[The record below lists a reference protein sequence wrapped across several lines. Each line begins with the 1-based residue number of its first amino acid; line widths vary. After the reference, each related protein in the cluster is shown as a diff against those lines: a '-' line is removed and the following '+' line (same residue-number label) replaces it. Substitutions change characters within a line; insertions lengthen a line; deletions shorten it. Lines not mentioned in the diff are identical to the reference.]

1 MNPEPR
7 RWLANEDR
15 LKRLSDEFSSSRN
28 TLLQAGLYRPAVIYW
43 VRKEVSLEF
52 EWSSVEEENKILDSL
67 EEQWVSS
74 NSGPKPSYLR
84 EKLRVKPAS
93 ISWAKSQWSNQL
105 ETFYLQQK
113 DSLDQA
119 SCYFLKVPS
128 KNLSIEI
135 YHRIKAGE
143 ESFDSAEFFLRQSC
157 RNLHRQNTY
166 LSLRPI
172 SKMPLGLDRLIR
184 HLSVDQVSQ
193 PLRIGDQFCIVQ
205 LEALQEAVFDE
216 ATKNYLIAEH
226 FRSWLDLVAD
236 TVFEN
241 LVTDQ

>member
-15 LKRLSDEFSSSRN
+15 LKRLSGEFSSSRN

-74 NSGPKPSYLR
+74 NSGPKPVYLR

-119 SCYFLKVPS
+119 SCYFLKFLLKIS
-128 KNLSIEI
+128 LLKFIIELKPV
-135 YHRIKAGE
+135 RKA
-143 ESFDSAEFFLRQSC
+143 FDSAEFSSGRVVE
-157 RNLHRQNTY
+157 
-166 LSLRPI
+166 I
-172 SKMPLGLDRLIR
+172 SIHKR
-184 HLSVDQVSQ
+184 H
-193 PLRIGDQFCIVQ
+193 I
-205 LEALQEAVFDE
+205 
-216 ATKNYLIAEH
+216 
-226 FRSWLDLVAD
+226 LV
-236 TVFEN
+236 
-241 LVTDQ
+241 